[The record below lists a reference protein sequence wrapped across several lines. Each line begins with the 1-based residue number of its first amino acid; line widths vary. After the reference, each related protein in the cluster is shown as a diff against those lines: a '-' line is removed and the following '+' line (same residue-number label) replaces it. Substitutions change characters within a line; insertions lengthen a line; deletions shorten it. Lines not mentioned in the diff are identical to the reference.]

1 MPAGTCMSH
10 PAKSGVSPV
19 VTMPWRTLSLG
30 EVAHAILKFLVLV
43 CFLILITPFGVWLK
57 TEYRVS

>member
-1 MPAGTCMSH
+1 MPAGTRVPH

-19 VTMPWRTLSLG
+19 VTMPERTLRLRK
-30 EVAHAILKFLVLV
+30 VAHVILKFLFLV
-43 CFLILITPFGVWLK
+43 CFLILINPFGVWLK